1 MTARDRIIL
10 SLAWANFLLG
20 LAGVLKFIPLGFVAL
35 QSTLGANSTVAW
47 RWSLDL
53 ISDTHWIFL
62 VWVLVL
68 AGIRY
73 VSDRLMIL
81 PWRAHSKSFED
92 TDQSST

>member
-1 MTARDRIIL
+1 MTAGDRIIF

-53 ISDTHWIFL
+53 VSDTHWIFL
-62 VWVLVL
+62 VWVVVL
-68 AGIRY
+68 YTLQI
-73 VSDRLMIL
+73 VSGQNVLF
-81 PWRAHSKSFED
+81 PWKYRA
-92 TDQSST
+92 T

>member
-1 MTARDRIIL
+1 MTARDRIIF

-68 AGIRY
+68 AGILY
-73 VSDRLMIL
+73 SSDRLMIF
-81 PWRAHSKSFED
+81 PWRSGPKKF
-92 TDQSST
+92 

>member
-1 MTARDRIIL
+1 MTAGDRMIL

-20 LAGVLKFIPLGFVAL
+20 LAGVLKFIPLGLVAL
-35 QSTLGANSTVAW
+35 QSTLGASSTIAW

-53 ISDTHWIFL
+53 VSDTHWIFL

-73 VSDRLMIL
+73 VSDRLMIF
-81 PWRAHSKSFED
+81 PWRARSEKL
-92 TDQSST
+92 

>member
-1 MTARDRIIL
+1 MTAGDRIIF

-53 ISDTHWIFL
+53 VSDTHWIFL
-62 VWVLVL
+62 VWVVVL
-68 AGIRY
+68 FTLQI
-73 VSDRLMIL
+73 VSRQNVLF
-81 PWRAHSKSFED
+81 PWKYK
-92 TDQSST
+92 TI

>member
-1 MTARDRIIL
+1 MTARDRIIF

-53 ISDTHWIFL
+53 VSDTHWIFL
-62 VWVLVL
+62 VWVIVL
-68 AGIRY
+68 YTLQI
-73 VSDRLMIL
+73 VSGQNVLF
-81 PWRAHSKSFED
+81 PWKYRA
-92 TDQSST
+92 T

>member
-1 MTARDRIIL
+1 MTARDRIIF

-53 ISDTHWIFL
+53 VSDTHWIFL
-62 VWVLVL
+62 VWVVVL
-68 AGIRY
+68 YTLHI
-73 VSDRLMIL
+73 VSGQNVLF
-81 PWRAHSKSFED
+81 PWKYRA
-92 TDQSST
+92 T